1 MFNSVVVE
9 VNPSK
14 QLSSV
19 VVEVR
24 PSKQPSSVA
33 VTSLAQIVLLSAQTV
48 TLSALPV
55 PSTFPALVANI
66 SAKSRPADSIPL
78 FVDDTDIDSVVI
90 WPLELKFP
98 DTVNFSLPVPILI

>member
-1 MFNSVVVE
+1 MPN
-9 VNPSK
+9 NI
-14 QLSSV
+14 L
-19 VVEVR
+19 
-24 PSKQPSSVA
+24 PSSCKLTHTPVEERGLSPK
-33 VTSLAQIVLLSAQTV
+33 VSESVHTGSLLTV
-48 TLSALPV
+48 PE
-55 PSTFPALVANI
+55 PSTLPDVVANI